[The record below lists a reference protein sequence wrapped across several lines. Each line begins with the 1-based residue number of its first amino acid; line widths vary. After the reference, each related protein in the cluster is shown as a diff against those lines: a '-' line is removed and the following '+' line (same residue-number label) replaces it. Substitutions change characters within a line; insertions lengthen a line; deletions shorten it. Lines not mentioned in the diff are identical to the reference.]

1 MKGKGIPL
9 DGPAAG
15 SSRRSLDLPQ
25 ESPEQANSGLRAP
38 GSGGAGWQEMERKG
52 SGEVGLAVRAPQAL
66 PQEGTPS
73 TKALEGASCMSP
85 GAEPGPETPPGVC
98 PIGGDPASPALPGLS
113 CVEMHPPCHPH
124 LHLPLAPGPGVQ

>member
-25 ESPEQANSGLRAP
+25 EQANSGLRAP
-38 GSGGAGWQEMERKG
+38 GSEGAGWQEMERKG

-66 PQEGTPS
+66 PQEGPPS
-73 TKALEGASCMSP
+73 RKALEGASCMSP
-85 GAEPGPETPPGVC
+85 GAEPGPETPPPRC
-98 PIGGDPASPALPGLS
+98 LS
-113 CVEMHPPCHPH
+113 HRRGPC
-124 LHLPLAPGPGVQ
+124 LT